1 MILIV
6 NQGNTPSSELQH
18 CLQRV
23 NADCALATSM
33 ATALHK
39 CTHEFVPVIVLALSQ
54 PLVEC
59 LDDFRALVRKAV
71 NSAVI
76 VLAQQGCEAERILS
90 LELGAHDYLD
100 YPCNPAE
107 LQARVRVQLR
117 RTPASSSPDND
128 RPIQIGCFRIDH
140 NYHHATVNGYA
151 LPLTATE
158 FDLLYFLAS
167 HPDQVF
173 SRAQLLSSVWGY
185 HYSGYEHTVNSHV
198 NHLRAKLDKAP
209 LHSKLVE
216 TVWGVG
222 YKFNSA
228 SVLPTEMALPYSA

>member
-76 VLAQQGCEAERILS
+76 VLAQQGCEAALGVPSKYMPMSYRCDTCISMSCKNRKRI
-90 LELGAHDYLD
+90 
-100 YPCNPAE
+100 
-107 LQARVRVQLR
+107 QR
-117 RTPASSSPDND
+117 AS
-128 RPIQIGCFRIDH
+128 
-140 NYHHATVNGYA
+140 
-151 LPLTATE
+151 
-158 FDLLYFLAS
+158 FL
-167 HPDQVF
+167 
-173 SRAQLLSSVWGY
+173 
-185 HYSGYEHTVNSHV
+185 
-198 NHLRAKLDKAP
+198 
-209 LHSKLVE
+209 
-216 TVWGVG
+216 
-222 YKFNSA
+222 
-228 SVLPTEMALPYSA
+228 

>member
-6 NQGNTPSSELQH
+6 NQGNAHSSELQN

-23 NADCALATSM
+23 NTQCATASSM
-33 ATALHK
+33 MTALHK

-54 PLVEC
+54 PLVDC

-76 VLAQQGCEAERILS
+76 VVAQRGCEAERILS
-90 LELGAHDYLD
+90 LELGAQDYLD

-117 RTPASSSPDND
+117 RTPSSSSAGQDQ
-128 RPIQIGCFRIDH
+128 PIQIGCFRIDH
-140 NYHHATVNGYA
+140 NYHQAMVNGYP
-151 LPLTATE
+151 LSLTATE

-173 SRAQLLSSVWGY
+173 TRAQLLSSVWGY
-185 HYSGYEHTVNSHV
+185 HYSGYEHTVNSHI
-198 NHLRAKLDKAP
+198 NRLRSKLDKAP
-209 LHSKLVE
+209 LATKLVQ

-228 SVLPTEMALPYSA
+228 SVLPTEMALPHSA

>member
-6 NQGNTPSSELQH
+6 NQGTAHCSDLH
-18 CLQRV
+18 RCLQRV
-23 NADCALATSM
+23 NEQCATASNM
-33 ATALHK
+33 VTALHK
-39 CTHEFVPVIVLALSQ
+39 CTHEYVPVIVLALSQ
-54 PLVEC
+54 PLINC

-76 VLAQQGCEAERILS
+76 VVAQQGCDAERILS
-90 LELGAHDYLD
+90 LELGAQDYLD

-117 RTPASSSPDND
+117 RTPGSSLKVKDQPV
-128 RPIQIGCFRIDH
+128 QIGCFRIDH
-140 NYHHATVNGYA
+140 NYHHATVNGYK
-151 LPLTATE
+151 LSLTATE

-173 SRAQLLSSVWGY
+173 TRAQLLSSVWGY
-185 HYSGYEHTVNSHV
+185 HYSGYEHTVNSHI
-198 NHLRAKLDKAP
+198 NRLRSKLDKAP
-209 LHSKLVE
+209 LESKLVE

-222 YKFNSA
+222 YKFNSS
-228 SVLPTEMALPYSA
+228 SVMPTALALSYSA